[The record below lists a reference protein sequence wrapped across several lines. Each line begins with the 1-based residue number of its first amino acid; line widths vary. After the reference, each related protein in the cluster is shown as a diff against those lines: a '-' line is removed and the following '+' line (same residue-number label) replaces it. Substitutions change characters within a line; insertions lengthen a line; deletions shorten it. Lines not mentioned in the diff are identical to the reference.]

1 MIKLIRCMIALT
13 MFNLYAAD
21 DNAPSN
27 RTRDREVDI
36 QHIKID
42 VNVDIES
49 ESVYGHVVHT
59 LSPLREGLESFTL
72 DADDMTVR
80 RVRTEERDIDF
91 VHLGNKLHIT
101 FDKKLSL
108 LIPSK

>member
-1 MIKLIRCMIALT
+1 

-42 VNVDIES
+42 VNIDIES

-59 LSPLREGLESFTL
+59 LSPLEKVSSRL
-72 DADDMTVR
+72 
-80 RVRTEERDIDF
+80 
-91 VHLGNKLHIT
+91 
-101 FDKKLSL
+101 
-108 LIPSK
+108 P